1 MRGESQRQLLHNMS
15 APPKTVVKY
24 AGLEGLAKQS
34 GPGGSGVTG
43 LKYTNPVING
53 LAVRFVLP
61 TEFIGQDPEKVLR
74 LLKIDRSD
82 QFSAAESQLVALIN
96 HRADELPLP
105 EGCAVMAVN
114 DSHGVIWPD
123 ALSALAILTKCTDSI
138 WLRSKT
144 PSLAS
149 IKGKSS
155 LSLLVPPL
163 FTKQLP
169 KVKK

>member
-1 MRGESQRQLLHNMS
+1 MRGEDTRKLLHNMS
-15 APPKTVVKY
+15 APPKTVMKY
-24 AGLEGLAKQS
+24 AGLERLAKQT
-34 GPGGSGVTG
+34 GPGGSDVTE
-43 LKYTNPVING
+43 LKYTNPVLNG
-53 LAVRFVLP
+53 LALRFVLP
-61 TEFIGQDPEKVLR
+61 IGFIDQDPEKILS

-82 QFSAAESQLVALIN
+82 QFSTAESQLVALIN

-105 EGCAVMAVN
+105 EGCAVMAAH

-123 ALSALAILTKCTDSI
+123 ALTALSILTKCTDSI

-149 IKGKSS
+149 VKGKSS

-163 FTKQLP
+163 FAKQLP
-169 KVKK
+169 KVKI

>member
-1 MRGESQRQLLHNMS
+1 MS

-24 AGLEGLAKQS
+24 SGLEGLAKQS

-43 LKYTNPVING
+43 LKYTNPVVNG

-61 TEFIGQDPEKVLR
+61 TGFIGQDSEKIIR
-74 LLKIDRSD
+74 LLKIDLSD
-82 QFSAAESQLVALIN
+82 QFSTAESQLIALIN

-105 EGCAVMAVN
+105 EGCAVMAAH

-123 ALSALAILTKCTDSI
+123 ALSTLAILTKCTDSI

-144 PSLAS
+144 PSIAS
-149 IKGKSS
+149 VKGKPS

-163 FTKQLP
+163 FTNQLP

>member
-1 MRGESQRQLLHNMS
+1 VKSEIQRQLLHNMS
-15 APPKTVVKY
+15 TPPKTVVKY

-61 TEFIGQDPEKVLR
+61 TEFIGLDLEKILR
-74 LLKIDRSD
+74 LLKIDLSY
-82 QFSAAESQLVALIN
+82 QFLTAESQLVSLIN

-105 EGCAVMAVN
+105 EGCAVMAAH

-123 ALSALAILTKCTDSI
+123 VLSALSILTKCTDSI

-149 IKGKSS
+149 IKGKPS

-169 KVKK
+169 KEKK

>member
-1 MRGESQRQLLHNMS
+1 MRGEDTRQLLHNMS

-43 LKYTNPVING
+43 LKYTNPVMNG
-53 LAVRFVLP
+53 LAVRFVLS
-61 TEFIGQDPEKVLR
+61 TEFIGQDSEKILR
-74 LLKIDRSD
+74 LLKIDRTD
-82 QFSAAESQLVALIN
+82 QFSTAESQLVALIN

-105 EGCAVMAVN
+105 QGCAVMAAH

-123 ALSALAILTKCTDSI
+123 ALSTLAILTKCTDSI

-144 PSLAS
+144 PSIAS
-149 IKGKSS
+149 VKGKPS

-163 FTKQLP
+163 FTNQLP

>member
-1 MRGESQRQLLHNMS
+1 MRGESQSQLLHNMS

-61 TEFIGQDPEKVLR
+61 TEFIGQDPEKILR

-105 EGCAVMAVN
+105 EGCAVMSVN

-149 IKGKSS
+149 IKGKPS

-163 FTKQLP
+163 FTNRLP
-169 KVKK
+169 KVNK

>member
-1 MRGESQRQLLHNMS
+1 MKGEGFRQLLHNMS

-24 AGLEGLAKQS
+24 AGLEGLAQQS

-53 LAVRFVLP
+53 QAVRFVLP
-61 TEFIGQDPEKVLR
+61 PKFIGQDSEKILR
-74 LLKIDRSD
+74 LLKIELTD
-82 QFSAAESQLVALIN
+82 QYPSADSQLIALIN
-96 HRADELPLP
+96 QRADELQLP
-105 EGCAVMAVN
+105 QGCAVMAA
-114 DSHGVIWPD
+114 DASHGIVWSD

-138 WLRSKT
+138 WLRAKS

-149 IKGKSS
+149 IKGKYS

-163 FTKQLP
+163 FTKLLP
-169 KVKK
+169 KAKK

>member
-1 MRGESQRQLLHNMS
+1 MS

-61 TEFIGQDPEKVLR
+61 TEFIGQDPEKILR

-149 IKGKSS
+149 IKGKPS

-163 FTKQLP
+163 FTNRLP

>member
-61 TEFIGQDPEKVLR
+61 NEFIGQDPEKILR

-82 QFSAAESQLVALIN
+82 QFSKAESQLIALIN
-96 HRADELPLP
+96 YRANELPLP
-105 EGCAVMAVN
+105 QGCAVMAVN

-123 ALSALAILTKCTDSI
+123 ALSALAILTKCTDTI

-163 FTKQLP
+163 FIKQLP

>member
-1 MRGESQRQLLHNMS
+1 MRGESQKQLLHNMS

-61 TEFIGQDPEKVLR
+61 TEFIGQDPEKILR

-82 QFSAAESQLVALIN
+82 QFSTVESQLVALIN
-96 HRADELPLP
+96 NRADELPLP
-105 EGCAVMAVN
+105 EGCAVMSVN

-144 PSLAS
+144 PSLVS
-149 IKGKSS
+149 IKGKPS

-163 FTKQLP
+163 FTNQLP

>member
-1 MRGESQRQLLHNMS
+1 MS

-61 TEFIGQDPEKVLR
+61 TEFIGQDPEKILR

-149 IKGKSS
+149 IKGKPS

-163 FTKQLP
+163 FTNQLP

>member
-1 MRGESQRQLLHNMS
+1 MKGEDTRQLLHNMS

-24 AGLEGLAKQS
+24 SGLEGLAKQS

-43 LKYTNPVING
+43 LKYTNSVING
-53 LAVRFVLP
+53 FAVRFVLP
-61 TEFIGQDPEKVLR
+61 TGFIGQDSEKILR

-82 QFSAAESQLVALIN
+82 RFSTADSQIVALIN

-105 EGCAVMAVN
+105 EGCAVMAAH

-144 PSLAS
+144 PSIAS
-149 IKGKSS
+149 VKGKPS

-163 FTKQLP
+163 FTNQLP

>member
-1 MRGESQRQLLHNMS
+1 MS

-24 AGLEGLAKQS
+24 EGLEGLAKQS

-61 TEFIGQDPEKVLR
+61 TEFIGQDPEKILR
-74 LLKIDRSD
+74 LLKIYRSD
-82 QFSAAESQLVALIN
+82 QFSTADSQLVDLIN

-105 EGCAVMAVN
+105 QGCAVMAAH

-144 PSLAS
+144 PSIAS
-149 IKGKSS
+149 VKGKPS

-163 FTKQLP
+163 FINQLP

>member
-61 TEFIGQDPEKVLR
+61 TEFIGQDPEKILR

-82 QFSAAESQLVALIN
+82 QFSTAESQLVAL
-96 HRADELPLP
+96 
-105 EGCAVMAVN
+105 
-114 DSHGVIWPD
+114 
-123 ALSALAILTKCTDSI
+123 SI
-138 WLRSKT
+138 TEQMNCHFRKD
-144 PSLAS
+144 
-149 IKGKSS
+149 
-155 LSLLVPPL
+155 V
-163 FTKQLP
+163 Q
-169 KVKK
+169 

>member
-61 TEFIGQDPEKVLR
+61 TEFIEQDPEKILR

-105 EGCAVMAVN
+105 EGCAVMSVN

-149 IKGKSS
+149 IKGKPS

-163 FTKQLP
+163 FTNRLP

>member
-43 LKYTNPVING
+43 LKYTNTVVNG

-61 TEFIGQDPEKVLR
+61 TGFIGQDTENILR

-123 ALSALAILTKCTDSI
+123 ALSALAILTKCTDRI

-149 IKGKSS
+149 IKGKPS

-163 FTKQLP
+163 FTNRLP

>member
-1 MRGESQRQLLHNMS
+1 MS

-61 TEFIGQDPEKVLR
+61 TEFIGQDPEKILR

-105 EGCAVMAVN
+105 EGCAVMSVN

-149 IKGKSS
+149 IKGKPS

-163 FTKQLP
+163 FTNRLP
-169 KVKK
+169 KVNK

>member
-1 MRGESQRQLLHNMS
+1 MKGESQSQLLHNMS

-43 LKYTNPVING
+43 LKYSNPVVNG
-53 LAVRFVLP
+53 LAIRFVLP
-61 TEFIGQDPEKVLR
+61 TEFIGQDPEKILR

-82 QFSAAESQLVALIN
+82 QFSTAESQLVALIN

-149 IKGKSS
+149 IKGKPS

-163 FTKQLP
+163 FTNHLP